1 MRRHEEPVEYP
12 GPANAGVF
20 MNRQLLVTSWLF
32 RLIGLSAI
40 LAIFAVAMPFS
51 WMRGIHEYLGLGE
64 MPEGPIVEYLARS
77 LSALYALVGFVFWY
91 VSYRVEENLGFVRLL
106 GALFLVFG
114 IVLLGIG
121 VKSAMPMAWILLEG
135 PPAILLGI
143 WVVYNCRGGPA
154 ADAGKKKSG

>member
-20 MNRQLLVTSWLF
+20 MNRQLLVTSWLL

-40 LAIFAVAMPFS
+40 LAIFAVVMPFS
-51 WMRGIHEYLGLGE
+51 WMRGIHECLGLGE

-91 VSYRVEENLGFVRLL
+91 VSYRVEEYLGFVRLL
-106 GALFLVFG
+106 GIRFLVFG
-114 IVLLGIG
+114 IVLLFGLIL
-121 VKSAMPMAWILLEG
+121 VLHIPFILSFNYFHLLVLLILL
-135 PPAILLGI
+135 LL
-143 WVVYNCRGGPA
+143 
-154 ADAGKKKSG
+154 

>member
-20 MNRQLLVTSWLF
+20 MNRQLLVTSWLL

-40 LAIFAVAMPFS
+40 LAIFAVVMPFS
-51 WMRGIHEYLGLGE
+51 WMRGIHECLGLGE
-64 MPEGPIVEYLARS
+64 MPEGPIVEYLARP

-106 GALFLVFG
+106 GALFVVFG

-121 VKSAMPMAWILLEG
+121 VKSAMPLVWILLEG

>member
-1 MRRHEEPVEYP
+1 MS
-12 GPANAGVF
+12 
-20 MNRQLLVTSWLF
+20 RQLLVTSWIL

-40 LAIFAVAMPFS
+40 LAIFAVVMPFS
-51 WMRGIHEYLGLGE
+51 WMRGIHEYMGLGQ

-91 VSYRVEENLGFVRLL
+91 VSYRVEEHLGFVRLL
-106 GALFLVFG
+106 GILFLVFG

-135 PPAILLGI
+135 PPAILLGFWI
-143 WVVYNCRGGPA
+143 ARSCRERN
-154 ADAGKKKSG
+154 SEETL